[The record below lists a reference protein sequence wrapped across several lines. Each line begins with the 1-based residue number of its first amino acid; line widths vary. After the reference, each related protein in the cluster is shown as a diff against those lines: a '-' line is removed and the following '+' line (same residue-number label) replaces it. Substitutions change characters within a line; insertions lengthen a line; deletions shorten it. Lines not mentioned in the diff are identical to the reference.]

1 MGAITRIDR
10 PRRTRLPTIP
20 GLPPSLANRP
30 QGCHLRPR
38 CPHEFD
44 DCTKVPPLEARGDA
58 PDHLDRCWLPPE
70 RKRQLRELA
79 PGEIGLSAKA
89 APVKPVTPT
98 KPTRDAA

>member
-1 MGAITRIDR
+1 
-10 PRRTRLPTIP
+10 